1 MPVPS
6 TSYLRLVGGVTA
18 GVSTVFTSTLIKVG
32 DLIKVTGT
40 ASNNGIFLVAQV
52 VDNLSSGEAAGVG
65 TSSASSFTDNTRSA
79 SIASGQT
86 TIIMDGANS
95 LLTAGMSVSGSGLK
109 AGTAIDSVTSTSDP
123 ATFVITEATTGTV
136 SGGTTLT
143 FGDRDIYYVLKGKAV
158 ENESSSANPTIQVIR
173 STGDKMLALGQKG
186 TIANAAGVDVWSN
199 NATTNYLEN
208 DH

>member
-86 TIIMDGANS
+86 TIIMDGENS

-158 ENESSSANPTIQVIR
+158 ENESSSANPTPR
-173 STGDKMLALGQKG
+173 S
-186 TIANAAGVDVWSN
+186 
-199 NATTNYLEN
+199 
-208 DH
+208 